1 MPRQSAV
8 TLFGEWARLGKDEGM
23 ESGHSPSVEQMIDS
37 VINRVPEKFSA
48 IDVGCGNGWAARR
61 LARLPGCYRSSGV
74 DGSEQMVRKA
84 RSIDPGGDYFVGNLP
99 GWRPEENVDLILS
112 MEFIYYLDEPLQFFG
127 TLHDDWLSSGGSVVF
142 GLDHYLENESS
153 IYWPDSLGVT
163 MATLSMGEWR
173 DGLESAGFRDVEA
186 LQVCPKE
193 DWSGTLVL
201 IGTKA

>member
-8 TLFGEWARLGKDEGM
+8 TLFGEWAKLGKDEGM
-23 ESGHSPSVEQMIDS
+23 ESGHSPSVEQMIAS
-37 VINRVPEKFSA
+37 VINRMPEKFSA

-61 LARLPGCYRSSGV
+61 LARIPGCYRSYGV

-142 GLDHYLENESS
+142 GLDHYLEL
-153 IYWPDSLGVT
+153 SLIHISEPT
-163 MATLSMGEWR
+163 R
-173 DGLESAGFRDVEA
+173 
-186 LQVCPKE
+186 PY
-193 DWSGTLVL
+193 
-201 IGTKA
+201 